1 MASPA
6 FGNLVSSYG
15 LKSNGMAAMDVV
27 AGVPVRITNYQ
38 GNPTVY
44 IYAKDKQTASLI
56 ASNMKDAAK
65 NAGIPDRL
73 LENVVLGRIHGVIVY
88 EFAFLC

>member
-15 LKSNGMAAMDVV
+15 LKSNGMSAMDVV

-38 GNPTVY
+38 AILPY
-44 IYAKDKQTASLI
+44 ISMPKIK
-56 ASNMKDAAK
+56 K
-65 NAGIPDRL
+65 PHL
-73 LENVVLGRIHGVIVY
+73 LLLQI
-88 EFAFLC
+88 